1 MNVEMRKYE
10 EDYAAGCQSENECH
24 QLIEQFVGEP
34 LKMTGSR
41 YATFD
46 YENET
51 TLAELKTRK
60 DTSSAKYPSALVGS
74 NKYTA
79 GLVCDKD
86 VYFFFRFSDGV
97 FCYKQDSTD
106 KFRTLKMGNVNRD
119 RYTRKSE
126 CHLIPIS
133 KLTFVGKIEAPQN
146 IVRFD

>member
-10 EDYAAGCQSENECH
+10 EDYQAGCQSENECH
-24 QLIEQFVGEP
+24 QMIEQFVGAP
-34 LKMTGSR
+34 LKLSGSR
-41 YATFD
+41 YSTFD
-46 YENET
+46 YENDT

-60 DTSSAKYPSALVGS
+60 DTASTSWPSALVGS

-79 GLVCDKD
+79 GLASNKD
-86 VYFFFRFSDGV
+86 VYFFFRFTDGV
-97 FCYKQDSTD
+97 FAYKQDPTD
-106 KFRTLKMGNVNRD
+106 TFRTLKMGNVNRD

-133 KLTFVGKIEAPQN
+133 KLTFVGKIEARQN